1 MTFSSTRFTGL
12 DLNIRMTSQELLNV
26 AKTPSDMNIAELRR
40 GIGEEE
46 THSRS
51 YNSFLMELNKR
62 IAIPFA
68 CVLFALLGTPFAVS
82 KGRSGKGL
90 GLGVGV
96 LIIFFYYTFLLVLE
110 RVGRSGAVPPALAVW
125 TPNILFFLAG
135 TFTLVK
141 RGRL

>member
-1 MTFSSTRFTGL
+1 
-12 DLNIRMTSQELLNV
+12 
-26 AKTPSDMNIAELRR
+26 
-40 GIGEEE
+40 
-46 THSRS
+46 
-51 YNSFLMELNKR
+51 MELHKR

-68 CVLFALLGTPFAVS
+68 CVLFALLGTPFAVT

-110 RVGRSGAVPPALAVW
+110 RIGRSGVIPPAFAMW
-125 TPNILFFLAG
+125 IPNILFFLAG